1 MEQRNDIIR
10 DMIAAQNR
18 TAEAIDRMT
27 AALKYLADVV
37 GFGVDRKLSE
47 AGIMAKDA
55 HPGMT
60 VSGPA
65 EENSPSPTDAG
76 QPPPGG
82 GRAEPAKNE
91 PTVEDVRAAMNAY
104 ARREGKSKALA
115 LIDRYSPTRRV
126 EDIAPERYGELLMEA
141 AA

>member
-1 MEQRNDIIR
+1 
-10 DMIAAQNR
+10 
-18 TAEAIDRMT
+18 MT

-37 GFGVDRKLSE
+37 GYGVDKKLSE

-60 VSGPA
+60 VSAPVEEEKKESELDPNPA
-65 EENSPSPTDAG
+65 QAAEKK
-76 QPPPGG
+76 
-82 GRAEPAKNE
+82 AEPAKNAE

-104 ARREGKSKALA
+104 AKREGKNKALA
-115 LIDRYSPTRRV
+115 LIDRYSPTRKV
-126 EDIAPERYGELLMEA
+126 DDIAPDRYGELLMEA